1 MADPVCEQTE
11 DIALDRLNFTCD
23 RLRQPMRR
31 CRTTFAAVILLM
43 VALTPAVTVVCVSS
57 QGHLQLESLLASC
70 CGALPNTQEPARQ
83 GSVGSVAGCS
93 NCSDLPLLSTAELP
107 DLRLCLADNQVW
119 SSLVPS
125 DLTAETSSLTALASH
140 AGILLVSAA
149 NTSSSSPLRC

>member
-1 MADPVCEQTE
+1 
-11 DIALDRLNFTCD
+11 
-23 RLRQPMRR
+23 MRGL
-31 CRTTFAAVILLM
+31 RTTFAAVALLM

-70 CGALPNTQEPARQ
+70 CAALPNTQAPARQ

-93 NCSDLPLLSTAELP
+93 NCNDLPLLSTAELP

-125 DLTAETSSLTALASH
+125 DLTPETSSLTALASRPE
-140 AGILLVSAA
+140 LLLLPAA
-149 NTSSSSPLRC
+149 NNSSSSPLRC